1 MTTYLYILLL
11 ILITIFVIAIMIGIA
26 DLITGFAITHY
37 LEDLFKRNR

>member
-1 MTTYLYILLL
+1 MTTYIYILGLV
-11 ILITIFVIAIMIGIA
+11 LITVFVITIMIGVA